1 MNTITQG
8 ANFAQATRK
17 VKDREI
23 TYTWQSP
30 SQTIQFGDEL
40 VGGLVR
46 LSIAHDSDRK
56 RFNEYNKFAHYDNS
70 RGYQSVQFQLFDK
83 VNYPHGTVAWQPI
96 ARYSAKALG
105 EFESLVV
112 EILNDTK
119 LGLASALD
127 PAVHEA
133 WRRVTLIALGGD
145 GTEQG
150 A

>member
-1 MNTITQG
+1 MNTITQS
-8 ANFAQATRK
+8 ANFAQATRR

-30 SQTIQFGDEL
+30 SQSIQFGDEL

-56 RFNEYNKFAHYDNS
+56 RFNAFIQFAHYDNS
-70 RGYQSVQFQLFDK
+70 RGYQAIQFQLFDT
-83 VNYPHGTVAWQPI
+83 VNYPHGTVASQSV
-96 ARYSAKALG
+96 ARYSAKALDQ
-105 EFESLVV
+105 FEAQVIELLTTNLSRI
-112 EILNDTK
+112 END
-119 LGLASALD
+119 S
-127 PAVHEA
+127 VREA
-133 WRRVTLIALGGD
+133 WRRATLIALGGN